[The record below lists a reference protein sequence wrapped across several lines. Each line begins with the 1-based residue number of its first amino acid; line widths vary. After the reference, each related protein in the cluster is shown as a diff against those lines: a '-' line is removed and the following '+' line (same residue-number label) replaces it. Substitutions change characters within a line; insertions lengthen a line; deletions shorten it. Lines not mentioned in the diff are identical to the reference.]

1 MKLTTTR
8 GLLASIALLLAAT
21 ASHAQ
26 SVVFDAFP
34 IGGSGYYPILNNP
47 VATRFTTNSTGNP
60 ALAPALF
67 SVTAQMENYNNSTT
81 WTPLVRIIG
90 TTAGN
95 PDLSNVIG
103 TLSSDSG
110 ATFSPAFGANNY
122 SFTSGGGIS
131 LEENTIYWVVFS
143 GTVNTGDFGPTV
155 GLGFVR
161 SDNTTGDWHTP
172 SDFVVAQNSSLGTQE
187 PGGII
192 LSITGGTVAIPEP
205 SSAAALAGLGV
216 LGLVALRRRRSA

>member
-8 GLLASIALLLAAT
+8 GLLASLVLLFAAT
-21 ASHAQ
+21 ASHAH

-34 IGGSGYYPILNNP
+34 IGGSGYYPILSTP
-47 VATRFTTNSTGNP
+47 LATRFTTNSTGDT

-67 SVTAQMENYNNSTT
+67 SVTAQMENYNGSTT

-90 TTAGN
+90 SNAGN

-110 ATFSPAFGANNY
+110 ATFSPSFGAANY
-122 SFTSGGGIS
+122 SFTSGSGIV
-131 LEENTIYWVVFS
+131 LEENTVYWVVFS
-143 GTVNTGDFGPTV
+143 GTVNTDSFGPTV

-161 SDNTTGDWHTP
+161 TDNTTGDWHTP
-172 SDFVVAQNSSLGTQE
+172 SDFVVAQDSILGTQE
-187 PGGII
+187 AGGII

-205 SSAAALAGLGV
+205 SSAALAGLGV